1 MRRTIRMPKADY
13 PQLTPLWIAVFI
25 DILGFSL
32 LIPFL
37 PFFSQ
42 EYGAPPWQ
50 IGLLLSTNA
59 LFGFVSGPIWGA
71 LSDVRGR
78 KPMLLI
84 SQVGTLIAFIMLAFS
99 SNLTMLFI
107 SRVVDGIFGGNVP
120 IAKAMVG
127 DVAAPKDR
135 SKEMSNIGVAHVLS
149 SLIGP
154 GLGGVLS
161 QWGII
166 APGLFSAALT
176 CVTIVVTIIYLK
188 ESNPV
193 AKRSPSQQALVPEPG
208 KLGLGKRFPAKGD
221 VAELPSTGLSSAGL
235 SSAGLPSAG
244 LPSAG
249 LPSAGLQPAG
259 LPVAHESIWKNG
271 TARHLLLQWG
281 FHTFS
286 FMLYISCVSLFAYL
300 KLGLDA
306 AQVGR
311 LLMLAGI
318 VRVFIRFVIFIPL
331 LKWLGDRKTSLVGLM
346 TFVIV
351 FPLLGLVE
359 NQVQFAA
366 VLCVVSFAASCTRSI
381 LTGFLSRSVKP
392 TELGRAM
399 GLSTSLD
406 SFARIIG
413 PVVGGFILGSLPL
426 WMYGGLAGIF
436 ALGALLMHFRP
447 IEFEHEKRQR
457 ILQGVE

>member
-1 MRRTIRMPKADY
+1 MLRTIRMPKADY

-25 DILGFSL
+25 DILGFTI

-71 LSDVRGR
+71 LSDARGR

-84 SQVGTLIAFIMLAFS
+84 SQVGTLIAFLMLAFS
-99 SNLTMLFI
+99 NNLTMLFL

-120 IAKAMVG
+120 IAKAIVG
-127 DVAAPKDR
+127 DVVTPKDR

-154 GLGGVLS
+154 GLGGILS
-161 QWGII
+161 QWGIV

-176 CVTIVVTIIYLK
+176 CLTIGLTILYLK

-193 AKRSPSQQALVPEPG
+193 ARRSPSQQASAPEPG
-208 KLGLGKRFPAKGD
+208 RLGLGKGYPAKGGL
-221 VAELPSTGLSSAGL
+221 AELQPAGL
-235 SSAGLPSAG
+235 QPAGLPSAG
-244 LPSAG
+244 LP
-249 LPSAGLQPAG
+249 
-259 LPVAHESIWKNG
+259 VAQESIWKNG
-271 TARHLLLQWG
+271 TARYLLLQWG
-281 FHTFS
+281 FHTLS
-286 FMLYISCVSLFAYL
+286 FMLYVSCISLFAHL
-300 KLGLDA
+300 KLGLNA

-311 LLMLAGI
+311 LLMLAGM

-331 LKWLGDRKTSLVGLM
+331 LNWLGDRKTSLVGLM
-346 TFVIV
+346 TFVVV
-351 FPLLGLVE
+351 FPLLGFVE

-366 VLCVVSFAASCTRSI
+366 ALCVVSFAASCTRSI

-392 TELGRAM
+392 TEQGRAM
-399 GLSTSLD
+399 GLSSSLD
-406 SFARIIG
+406 SFARIVG
-413 PVVGGFILGSLPL
+413 PMVGGFILGSLPL
-426 WMYGGLAGIF
+426 WMYGSLAGAF

-447 IEFEHEKRQR
+447 MEFEHEKRQR
-457 ILQGVE
+457 IPQGAE

>member
-1 MRRTIRMPKADY
+1 MPKTDY
-13 PQLTPLWIAVFI
+13 PQLMPLWIAVFI
-25 DILGFSL
+25 DILGFTI

-71 LSDVRGR
+71 LSDARGR
-78 KPMLLI
+78 KPVLLI
-84 SQVGTLIAFIMLAFS
+84 SQVGTLIAFLMLAFS
-99 SNLTMLFI
+99 NNLTMLFI

-120 IAKAMVG
+120 IAKAIVG
-127 DVAAPKDR
+127 DVVTPKDR
-135 SKEMSNIGVAHVLS
+135 SREMSNIGVAHVLS

-161 QWGII
+161 RWGII

-176 CVTIVVTIIYLK
+176 CITIGLTILYLK

-193 AKRSPSQQALVPEPG
+193 ARRSLSQQASVPEPG
-208 KLGLGKRFPAKGD
+208 RLGLGKGYPTKGN
-221 VAELPSTGLSSAGL
+221 A
-235 SSAGLPSAG
+235 AGLPSAG
-244 LPSAG
+244 LP
-249 LPSAGLQPAG
+249 
-259 LPVAHESIWKNG
+259 VAQESIWKNG
-271 TARHLLLQWG
+271 TARYLLLQWG
-281 FHTFS
+281 FHTLS
-286 FMLYISCVSLFAYL
+286 FMLYMSCISLFSNL

-306 AQVGR
+306 AQVGK
-311 LLMLAGI
+311 LLMLAGM
-318 VRVFIRFVIFIPL
+318 VRVFIRFVIFVPL
-331 LKWLGDRKTSLVGLM
+331 LNWLGDRKTSLIGLV
-346 TFVIV
+346 TFVVV
-351 FPLLGLVE
+351 FPLLGFVE

-392 TELGRAM
+392 TEQGRAM
-399 GLSTSLD
+399 GLSSSLD

-413 PVVGGFILGSLPL
+413 PMVGGFILGSLPL
-426 WMYGGLAGIF
+426 WMYGGLAGAF
-436 ALGALLMHFRP
+436 ALGALLMHLRP
-447 IEFEHEKRQR
+447 MEFEQEKRQR
-457 ILQGVE
+457 IPQGAE

>member
-25 DILGFSL
+25 DILGFTI

-59 LFGFVSGPIWGA
+59 LFGFISGPIWGA
-71 LSDVRGR
+71 LSDARGR

-84 SQVGTLIAFIMLAFS
+84 SQVGTLIAFLMLAFS
-99 SNLTMLFI
+99 NNMTMLFI

-120 IAKAMVG
+120 IAKAIVG

-149 SLIGP
+149 SLLGP
-154 GLGGVLS
+154 GLGGILS

-176 CVTIVVTIIYLK
+176 CVTIGLTILYLK
-188 ESNPV
+188 ESNPI
-193 AKRSPSQQALVPEPG
+193 ARRSSSQQTSAPEPNRLS
-208 KLGLGKRFPAKGD
+208 LGRDNPAKG
-221 VAELPSTGLSSAGL
+221 AA
-235 SSAGLPSAG
+235 AGLPSV
-244 LPSAG
+244 
-249 LPSAGLQPAG
+249 GLQPAG
-259 LPVAHESIWKNG
+259 LPPAQESIWKNG
-271 TARHLLLQWG
+271 TARYLLLQWS
-281 FHTFS
+281 FHTLS
-286 FMLYISCVSLFAYL
+286 FMLYVSCISLFAHL
-300 KLGLDA
+300 KLGLNA

-311 LLMLAGI
+311 LLMLAGT

-331 LKWLGDRKTSLVGLM
+331 LKWLGDRKTSLVGLV

-351 FPLLGLVE
+351 FPLLGFVE
-359 NQVQFAA
+359 SQVQFAA
-366 VLCVVSFAASCTRSI
+366 ALCVVSFAASCTRSI

-392 TELGRAM
+392 TEQGRAM
-399 GLSTSLD
+399 GLSSSLD

-426 WMYGGLAGIF
+426 WMYGGLAGAF
-436 ALGALLMHFRP
+436 ALGALLMHFKP
-447 IEFEHEKRQR
+447 TEFEHEKRQR
-457 ILQGVE
+457 IPQGAE

>member
-1 MRRTIRMPKADY
+1 MRRTIRIPKADY
-13 PQLTPLWIAVFI
+13 PQLMPLWIAVFI
-25 DILGFSL
+25 DILGFTI

-71 LSDVRGR
+71 LSDARGR
-78 KPMLLI
+78 KPMLLL
-84 SQVGTLIAFIMLAFS
+84 SQIGTLIAFLMLAFS
-99 SNLTMLFI
+99 NNLTMLFI

-120 IAKAMVG
+120 IAKAVIG
-127 DVAAPKDR
+127 DVVAPKDR

-149 SLIGP
+149 SLLGP
-154 GLGGVLS
+154 GLGGFLS

-176 CVTIVVTIIYLK
+176 CVTIVVTILYLK

-193 AKRSPSQQALVPEPG
+193 ARRSPFQQASAPEPG
-208 KLGLGKRFPAKGD
+208 RLGPGKGFPVKGD
-221 VAELPSTGLSSAGL
+221 AARLPLA
-235 SSAGLPSAG
+235 
-244 LPSAG
+244 
-249 LPSAGLQPAG
+249 Q
-259 LPVAHESIWKNG
+259 ESIWKNG
-271 TARHLLLQWG
+271 TTRYLLLQWG
-281 FHTFS
+281 FHTLS
-286 FMLYISCVSLFAYL
+286 FMLYMSCISLFANL

-306 AQVGR
+306 AQVGK
-311 LLMLAGI
+311 LLMFAGM

-346 TFVIV
+346 TFVVV
-351 FPLLGLVE
+351 FPLLGFVE

-392 TELGRAM
+392 TEQGRAM
-399 GLSTSLD
+399 GLSSSLD

-426 WMYGGLAGIF
+426 WMYGGLAGAF

-447 IEFEHEKRQR
+447 MEFEQEKRQQ
-457 ILQGVE
+457 IPQGAE